1 MTDRNSRNHGAF
13 LGRGWRFPPRFH
25 AAGAEVEMVA
35 GPEDIH
41 QSLQILLT
49 TQLGERIMQDKFGCA
64 LDDLLFEEIDQSLVN
79 RITAAVTDAILYH
92 ETRIKLDGVRVDEHP
107 TEQGLL
113 MIHVG
118 YTVKTTNSRFNMV
131 FPFYL
136 NEANKPL

>member
-1 MTDRNSRNHGAF
+1 MNTPDDQGF
-13 LGRGWRFPPRFH
+13 LGRGWSFPPRFL
-25 AAGAEVEMVA
+25 AAGAEVGMVA
-35 GPEDIH
+35 GVDDVH

-49 TQLGERIMQDKFGCA
+49 TRLGERTMQTTFGCA

>member
-1 MTDRNSRNHGAF
+1 MLCAHALF
-13 LGRGWRFPPRFH
+13 LAHVR
-25 AAGAEVEMVA
+25 A
-35 GPEDIH
+35 
-41 QSLQILLT
+41 
-49 TQLGERIMQDKFGCA
+49 
-64 LDDLLFEEIDQSLVN
+64 N
-79 RITAAVTDAILYH
+79 
-92 ETRIKLDGVRVDEHP
+92 GVRVDEHP